1 MTSRGMYEALLT
13 ELVKVNAP
21 SMLLSDFN
29 YYSNKTVQSYINKRY
44 NIYDSYQQTTD
55 DLRVIKSTADITD
68 INKVND
74 YYEITFPD
82 DYLHILNCF
91 CVYELGSNN
100 CEQQGTMYPA
110 KRLTADSMPL
120 VLTNY
125 YNRPTY
131 ERPYFFINHVN
142 SKSDNPTNPGVTD
155 IKNLYEIKNNK
166 VVNSNLPRTVKLNIK
181 KEVST
186 VDRET
191 GVRYGNPSKVRCE
204 IRCGNE
210 RKLAK
215 VIIHYLKTPQT
226 IKLTQEQLDIVQDT
240 SQILEWPDYVCYEI
254 INELVNFV
262 QESVADPRLQ
272 THFQV
277 TQSIA
282 NPVQQQSK

>member
-1 MTSRGMYEALLT
+1 
-13 ELVKVNAP
+13 
-21 SMLLSDFN
+21 
-29 YYSNKTVQSYINKRY
+29 
-44 NIYDSYQQTTD
+44 
-55 DLRVIKSTADITD
+55 
-68 INKVND
+68 
-74 YYEITFPD
+74 
-82 DYLHILNCF
+82 
-91 CVYELGSNN
+91 
-100 CEQQGTMYPA
+100 
-110 KRLTADSMPL
+110 MPL

-131 ERPYFFINHVN
+131 KRPYFFINHVN
-142 SKSDNPTNPGVTD
+142 SRPNNPTNPKITD
-155 IKNLYEIKNNK
+155 INKLYEIKNDK
-166 VVNSNLPRTVKLNIK
+166 VVNSNLPRTIKLNIK

-191 GVRYGNPSKVRCE
+191 GVRYGNPSDVRCE

-210 RKLAK
+210 HKLVK

-262 QESVADPRLQ
+262 QESIADPRLQ
-272 THFQV
+272 THYQV